1 MITIRVIRTG
11 FKTIMPAYQQTRPLK
26 RGGLMKE
33 LFFST
38 VWLSL
43 TLIVIACTVS
53 ILIGCVRSIKFKCRR
68 RRHVEKEEG

>member
-1 MITIRVIRTG
+1 
-11 FKTIMPAYQQTRPLK
+11 
-26 RGGLMKE
+26 MKE